1 MNIHKS
7 TESGN
12 HLIVREVGVNS
23 KKKHS
28 IISKYLYKQIV
39 KFTDWM
45 VWWGKKKLILI
56 AVQVHQLP
64 LTIISIKFMVCECIF
79 LLPLLLSQGW
89 KEEKSRAQMLI
100 VINWIICYIF
110 NDLKVQKWRRPIL
123 WHKNDGRNCKEQDI
137 LTDLLTMELRHFCTE
152 KEKQF
157 EMKKKINKQDTRDQ
171 QSLKSQFI
179 SF

>member
-1 MNIHKS
+1 
-7 TESGN
+7 
-12 HLIVREVGVNS
+12 
-23 KKKHS
+23 
-28 IISKYLYKQIV
+28 
-39 KFTDWM
+39 
-45 VWWGKKKLILI
+45 
-56 AVQVHQLP
+56 
-64 LTIISIKFMVCECIF
+64 
-79 LLPLLLSQGW
+79 
-89 KEEKSRAQMLI
+89 MLI